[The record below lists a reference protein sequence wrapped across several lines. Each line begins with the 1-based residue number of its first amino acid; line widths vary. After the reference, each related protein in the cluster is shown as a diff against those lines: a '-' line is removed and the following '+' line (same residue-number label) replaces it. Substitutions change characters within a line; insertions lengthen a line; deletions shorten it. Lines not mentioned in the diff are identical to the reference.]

1 MALLLLSSLL
11 LSTRSNGFVLV
22 NARSRVATKRS
33 IRATNDATNE
43 QQESSSSFPSIPPPR
58 DDGLPVLF
66 TLLSPPPK
74 CDVDRMSSTDLA
86 YIGDVVYELLVR
98 SKKVWPSKRTSDLQ
112 QQVVRLVRGMC
123 LCMWSCCG
131 RYIFL
136 VGLHGIRSS
145 ILVRTR
151 YFFVLVA
158 TAEFQSTLVTRLRQG
173 NNESDT
179 TPISFCL
186 TDQEVRVM
194 NRGRNAAT
202 KTNHRK
208 ANPVAYQ
215 DATALEALVGYLYI
229 SDPDR
234 CTQLLEWIDAQ
245 LL

>member
-1 MALLLLSSLL
+1 MPSFLLICAPH
-11 LSTRSNGFVLV
+11 V
-22 NARSRVATKRS
+22 
-33 IRATNDATNE
+33 
-43 QQESSSSFPSIPPPR
+43 
-58 DDGLPVLF
+58 
-66 TLLSPPPK
+66 
-74 CDVDRMSSTDLA
+74 
-86 YIGDVVYELLVR
+86 
-98 SKKVWPSKRTSDLQ
+98 
-112 QQVVRLVRGMC
+112 
-123 LCMWSCCG
+123 
-131 RYIFL
+131 
-136 VGLHGIRSS
+136 
-145 ILVRTR
+145 
-151 YFFVLVA
+151 FFFFA

-173 NNESDT
+173 NNNSDT

-245 LL
+245 L